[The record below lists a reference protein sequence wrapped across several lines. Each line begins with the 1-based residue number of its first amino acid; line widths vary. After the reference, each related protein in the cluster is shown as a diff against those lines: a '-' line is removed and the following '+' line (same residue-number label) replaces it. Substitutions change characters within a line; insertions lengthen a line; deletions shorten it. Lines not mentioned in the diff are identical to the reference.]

1 MKILEVMKQVEEFI
15 IGKKEEKE
23 DGMYPWHNKEE
34 EVVKPKRKYRRR
46 RAKKS

>member
-23 DGMYPWHNKEE
+23 GGMYPWHNKE
-34 EVVKPKRKYRRR
+34 EVVKPKRKYRRS